1 MPSATK
7 LSRASYSGMMPVV
20 PYRELIK
27 DYQRLKCENL
37 AYKIENL
44 AYKMVLQQILSNN
57 QQSVENQHK
66 LLESPVYSTSDL
78 STELVKAD
86 KTAEMKTMQTSYH
99 IQDREQEIISS
110 GAQSKKMHEPALLAK
125 IERVGEKRVRCM
137 VDFDGFLI
145 PVAFPRHV
153 IDAHGLSEGRQFH
166 WHRSG
171 RNYVSAEDIKPIPP
185 PSDLPIE
192 EIRRLRE
199 LHDQGKTW
207 EEIVNE
213 W

>member
-1 MPSATK
+1 MSSAIE
-7 LSRASYSGMMPVV
+7 LSRASYSGM
-20 PYRELIK
+20 I
-27 DYQRLKCENL
+27 QRLERENL

-44 AYKMVLQQILSNN
+44 AYKLVLQQILSNN
-57 QQSVENQHK
+57 QQSMENQHK
-66 LLESPVYSTSDL
+66 LLGPPVYSTSDV
-78 STELVKAD
+78 STELAKVD
-86 KTAEMKTMQTSYH
+86 RRAEMNTMQTRYS
-99 IQDREQEIISS
+99 IQNREQEIILF
-110 GAQSKKMHEPALLAK
+110 GAQSKKMHEPPLLAK

-145 PVAFPRHV
+145 PVAFSRHV

-171 RNYVSAEDIKPIPP
+171 RNCVSVEDIKPIPP